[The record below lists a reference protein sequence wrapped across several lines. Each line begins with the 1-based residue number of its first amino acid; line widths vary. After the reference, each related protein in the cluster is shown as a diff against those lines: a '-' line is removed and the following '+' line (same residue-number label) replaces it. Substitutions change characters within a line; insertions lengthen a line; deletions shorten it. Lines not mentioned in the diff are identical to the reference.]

1 MDHFGY
7 RQDRLYAEEVPLSA
21 IAERVGTP
29 CYVYS
34 HATLERHYRVFDEAF
49 GDWPHH
55 ICFAVKAN
63 GNLAVLQVL
72 ERLGAGFDIVSGGEL
87 ARVLAAGGRAS
98 NVVFS
103 GVGKSSDEI
112 AKALTAGVQILSI
125 ESGEELERVNAVAL
139 SLGHKAPIGIRINPD
154 VDPNT
159 HPYTPPVFERTS
171 SGCRQRTRQNFTEKP
186 VRWRGLRS
194 SGSAATSA
202 RS

>member
-34 HATLERHYRVFDEAF
+34 RATLERHYRVFDEAF

-98 NVVFS
+98 DVVS
-103 GVGKSSDEI
+103 NRRCGC
-112 AKALTAGVQILSI
+112 VQLVCSA
-125 ESGEELERVNAVAL
+125 RVN
-139 SLGHKAPIGIRINPD
+139 S
-154 VDPNT
+154 
-159 HPYTPPVFERTS
+159 
-171 SGCRQRTRQNFTEKP
+171 QR
-186 VRWRGLRS
+186 
-194 SGSAATSA
+194 
-202 RS
+202 